1 MWPGPYGDG
10 GSRKYLLASLDQSLQ
25 RMGIDYVDIFY
36 HHRPD
41 PDTPMEESIMAVD
54 HAVKTGKAIY
64 AGISSYNT
72 EQTKK
77 AAEIFRELRTPFIIH
92 QVKYNI
98 FYREPEHSLLGTLEQ
113 LGVGCIVFS
122 PLAQGL
128 LSDRYIEGI
137 PSDSRAA
144 KPSGFLNADQITAE
158 RRQQIIRLSA
168 VAKRSGF
175 SLAQFALAWVLRHPA
190 VTSAIIGASSV
201 RQVEEN
207 LSVLKKLDLSD
218 VILNAIDDIVR

>member
-1 MWPGPYGDG
+1 
-10 GSRKYLLASLDQSLQ
+10 
-25 RMGIDYVDIFY
+25 MGVDYVDIFY

-41 PDTPMEESIMAVD
+41 PDTPMEESLMAVD

-137 PSDSRAA
+137 PPDSRAA
-144 KPSGFLNADQITAE
+144 KPSGFLKADQITAE

-168 VAKRSGF
+168 VAKDNGLSM
-175 SLAQFALAWVLRHPA
+175 AQIALAWVLRHRV
-190 VTSAIIGASSV
+190 VTSAIIGASSI

-207 LSVLKKLDLSD
+207 LSVLKKPDLSGE
-218 VILNAIDDIVR
+218 ILNAIDDIVR